1 MAAQVLPAV
10 STKPLTLPDDVEL
23 RTAKRARLHCH
34 SDEASG
40 AEQIRESCSA
50 PWVGEVAVGSRVP
63 K

>member
-34 SDEASG
+34 SDEARRGG
-40 AEQIRESCSA
+40 ADA
-50 PWVGEVAVGSRVP
+50 PVI
-63 K
+63 